1 METPEQI
8 ALRVADEINADGG
21 EIGETTAIEFS
32 RRLVA
37 ELTKQQEPFGYVYPE
52 ISRAFKA
59 SSCWTVYKNFL
70 RGRIPLYLHPQSTP
84 QEVKD
89 AAREE
94 VHNVRKANIDCVDHF
109 NAAMQ
114 DLAAQQL
121 VIQQMRAALL
131 LPCDRWNG
139 PQTLIVN
146 QALAIQPSTEA
157 LDAYVAEKVKEARA
171 QALFDAADDFEAGAS
186 ADDIRSNAAAI
197 RARSDKE
204 NGE

>member
-1 METPEQI
+1 
-8 ALRVADEINADGG
+8 
-21 EIGETTAIEFS
+21 
-32 RRLVA
+32 
-37 ELTKQQEPFGYVYPE
+37 
-52 ISRAFKA
+52 
-59 SSCWTVYKNFL
+59 VYKNFL
-70 RGRIPLYLHPQSTP
+70 RGRIPLYLHPQPTP

-121 VIQQMRAALL
+121 VIQQMRTCIDEIGIFNSKDHIS
-131 LPCDRWNG
+131 PEITKICRS
-139 PQTLIVN
+139 
-146 QALAIQPSTEA
+146 ALAIQPSTEA